1 MEFVLGPLVWL
12 DPIPVKSL
20 DGKKKHLVKLLGVVS
35 YGEKPPCGLG
45 GAYSSV
51 ASVVDWVNAVTRNC
65 NNQTCDKDE
74 CVTKDK
80 LKQQALFLFHANV
93 NTPVRNNL

>member
-1 MEFVLGPLVWL
+1 MEFVIGPLVWL

-45 GAYSSV
+45 EWGGLAGLGGWSEWGA
-51 ASVVDWVNAVTRNC
+51 
-65 NNQTCDKDE
+65 
-74 CVTKDK
+74 
-80 LKQQALFLFHANV
+80 
-93 NTPVRNNL
+93 